1 MVNHFWR
8 VQDST
13 NMIQIEHFTNQ
24 KRLSK
29 ERNNLG
35 CDFVRKREKNTQQFL
50 CWVRRKRT
58 HTQVGGIDDIIS

>member
-1 MVNHFWR
+1 
-8 VQDST
+8 
-13 NMIQIEHFTNQ
+13 MIQIEHFTNQ